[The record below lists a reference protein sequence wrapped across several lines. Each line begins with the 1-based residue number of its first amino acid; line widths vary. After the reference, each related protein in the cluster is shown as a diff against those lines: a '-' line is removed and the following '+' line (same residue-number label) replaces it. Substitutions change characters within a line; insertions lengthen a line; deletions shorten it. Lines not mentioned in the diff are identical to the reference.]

1 MARKTKP
8 VRVGTKVRFLSS
20 ATVGRVD
27 RLSEPGVFRE
37 RHALVWYAEQLT
49 RGWLPVRHLTV
60 V

>member
-8 VRVGTKVRFLSS
+8 VKAGMTVRFLHLPEQ
-20 ATVGRVD
+20 GRVE
-27 RLSEPGVFRE
+27 RLSEPGMFRE
-37 RHALVWYAEQLT
+37 RHALVHYAAALT